1 MTELIE
7 KIVFFTLGVL
17 ISGAAYLIKRKIE
30 SKSEIEK
37 LDKHQKVLDIH
48 KKMSEQRLDITSLN
62 AFAQLLTAK
71 HDTVQNHV
79 QILHSDSVAHL
90 TDVRDEEHLTQIEM
104 NQLALESYSR
114 AVEKLNAVYGVLK
127 SKIDSDRIKLYE
139 TSQTNWEAYSEA
151 QARAVASFYQGG
163 SIYPLIYQ
171 SELETLVHERIAHL
185 QSDLDELVTLGN

>member
-7 KIVFFTLGVL
+7 KIGFIALGVL

-30 SKSEIEK
+30 SKPEVEQ

-48 KKMSEQRLDITSLN
+48 RKMSEQKLDIASLN

-71 HDTVQNHV
+71 NDSVQNHV
-79 QILHSDSVAHL
+79 QVLHSDSVAHL
-90 TDVRDEEHLTQIEM
+90 TNVRGEHLTQIEM

-114 AVEKLNAVYGVLK
+114 AVDKLNAVFGVLK
-127 SKIDSDRIKLYE
+127 SKIDSDRIQFYE
-139 TSQTNWEAYSEA
+139 KSQIDWEAYSEA

-171 SELETLVHERIAHL
+171 SELETLIHERIAHL
-185 QSDLDELVTLGN
+185 QSDLDELIALGN

>member
-1 MTELIE
+1 MAELIE
-7 KIVFFTLGVL
+7 KIGFITLGVL

-30 SKSEIEK
+30 SKPEIEQ

-48 KKMSEQRLDITSLN
+48 KKMREQKLDIVSLN
-62 AFAQLLTAK
+62 AFAQLLTVK
-71 HDTVQNHV
+71 NDSVQNHV
-79 QILHSDSVAHL
+79 QVLHSDSVAHL
-90 TDVRDEEHLTQIEM
+90 TNVRGEHFTQIEM

-114 AVEKLNAVYGVLK
+114 AVDKLNAVLGVLK
-127 SKIDSDRIKLYE
+127 SKIDRDRIQFYE
-139 TSQTNWEAYSEA
+139 TSQTDWEAYSEA

-185 QSDLDELVTLGN
+185 QSDLDELVALGN